1 MRRGLVIEIGETRY
15 LCVVVDD
22 SNGTTEVV
30 AATDFMA
37 TDPLDK
43 ASIIVGKLN
52 VNSLELAIP
61 LPATDAAPLRAEDGP
76 QDLDEVGLDELV
88 EAIVIL
94 TLDDPEDPTYWL
106 RFVDLT
112 TVVFGLEGRTEYLWM
127 AIEQAGTR
135 ILPFMKAMEV
145 PSEIGAGFAAIADR
159 HRRIEI
165 VMLQVR
171 DIQRQFFRGLLLDL
185 DPDLVFRS
193 TTKQRL
199 SSLGLGEPQ
208 SFEDWY

>member
-22 SNGTTEVV
+22 SNGTTELIS
-30 AATDFMA
+30 ATDFMA
-37 TDPLDK
+37 TDPLYK

-52 VNSLELAIP
+52 VSSLELAITV
-61 LPATDAAPLRAEDGP
+61 PATDTAMRRAQDGL

-94 TLDDPEDPTYWL
+94 TLDDPEDLSYWR

-127 AIEQAGTR
+127 AIEQAGAR
-135 ILPFMKAMEV
+135 VLPFMKAMEV
-145 PSEIGAGFAAIADR
+145 PPEIGAGFAAIADR
-159 HRRIEI
+159 RRRIEI

-171 DIQRQFFRGLLLDL
+171 DLQRQFFRGLLLDL
-185 DPDLVFRS
+185 EPDIAFRS

-199 SSLGLGEPQ
+199 RSLGLGEPQ
-208 SFEDWY
+208 SFEDWR